1 MNPYGRILL
10 AGAPYPCRAV
20 GEAVAAG
27 PAADERLVV
36 QGGGRRRAGGAVP
49 RFERRNEVGYFA
61 LRSVQQGATR
71 WIGHGAKT
79 RFWWYAMKSGDGRS
93 PGASGTAC
101 RRRPWRARYASPL
114 SNSVWMRRL
123 TSMWWSLVI
132 VR

>member
-27 PAADERLVV
+27 PAADERVV
-36 QGGGRRRAGGAVP
+36 AQGGRRRRAGRGD
-49 RFERRNEVGYFA
+49 EVRYFA

-79 RFWWYAMKSGDGRS
+79 RSWWYAMKSGDGRS
-93 PGASGTAC
+93 PGASGIAC
-101 RRRPWRARYASPL
+101 RRWPW
-114 SNSVWMRRL
+114 SV
-123 TSMWWSLVI
+123 
-132 VR
+132 